1 MAFQTARQLKQNFK
15 DASWGDSPISAPPV
29 AVVEPDRILVM
40 YLTFDQNLQ
49 LQPVQRMELLNGR
62 AVETAEEEIVA
73 QIRVDLASGTPLP
86 PETASV
92 QFDHYPSY
100 FTVVLDAGNWQFFPE
115 NGGAADETMIFVR
128 EKPADTTGGPGMRY
142 DPNKSF
148 YNLSR
153 RRIQGRDSIRC
164 ANYMLDRN
172 GDPLDENESRT
183 YSFNFLVRVPI
194 KTPESGE
201 DPWLTIIIDPTGQN
215 QGPKRP

>member
-1 MAFQTARQLKQNFK
+1 MAFQTARQIKAHFK
-15 DASWGDSPISAPPV
+15 DASWGDSPISAPPAGV
-29 AVVEPDRILVM
+29 AEPDRILVM
-40 YLTFDQNLQ
+40 YLGFDQDFQ
-49 LQPVQRMELLNGR
+49 LKPVQRAELLNGR
-62 AVETAEEEIVA
+62 TVEVAEEEIVA

-86 PETASV
+86 AEGAGV

-100 FTVVLDAGNWQFFPE
+100 FTVVLDAGKWQFFPE

-128 EKPADTTGGPGMRY
+128 EKAADSNGPGTRY

-164 ANYMLDRN
+164 ANYMLDRQ
-172 GDPLDENESRT
+172 GRPMQENETRT

-194 KTPESGE
+194 NNPESGE